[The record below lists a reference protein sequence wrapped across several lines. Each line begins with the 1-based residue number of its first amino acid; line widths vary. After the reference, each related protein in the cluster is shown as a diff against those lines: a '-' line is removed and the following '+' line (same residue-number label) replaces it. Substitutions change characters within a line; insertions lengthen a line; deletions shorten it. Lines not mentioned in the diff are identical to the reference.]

1 MGILSPMVNADLQNF
16 IARCEAAFPHD
27 FSEAS
32 LSRQREMYR
41 QYSRV
46 GEGPRPVNV
55 AVSDGGILAEGYEI
69 PIRVFRSH
77 GDGAQPCVIYL
88 HGGGWVFG
96 DLDSHDGIT
105 CDLALKANVVVI
117 AVDYRRAPENPF
129 PAALDDSY
137 RVVCEVAENHDHYHI
152 DPSRIAL
159 AGDSAGGNLSAA
171 VSLRARDEGGPIL
184 AAQILVY
191 PALCAD
197 FSLPAYRDEANAPLL
212 SSEEMRYYIDCYL
225 PDEAQR
231 QHPYAAPLLADSYSN
246 LPPAWIVAAEHDPLC
261 DDAKAYA
268 QHLSAVG
275 IPVELWV
282 APGLVH
288 GFLRARHMSASAAV
302 AFDRLCDAV
311 QRLVSE

>member
-1 MGILSPMVNADLQNF
+1 MVNADLHNF
-16 IARCEAAFPHD
+16 IARCETTLSHD
-27 FSEAS
+27 FDKAP
-32 LSRQREMYR
+32 LARQREMYR
-41 QYSRV
+41 QYSLV
-46 GEGPRPVNV
+46 GEGPRPAEV
-55 AVSDGGILAEGYEI
+55 AVSDEKVLAEGYEI
-69 PIRVFRSH
+69 PIRVFRPN
-77 GDGAQPCVIYL
+77 GERAQPCVIYF

-137 RVVCEVAENHDHYHI
+137 RVVCAVAQNHEHYDI
-152 DPSRIAL
+152 DPSQVAL
-159 AGDSAGGNLSAA
+159 VGDSAGGNLSAA
-171 VSLRARDEGGPIL
+171 VSLRARDEGGPEL

-197 FSLPAYRDEANAPLL
+197 FSLPAYREEANAPLL
-212 SSEEMRYYIDCYL
+212 SSKEMRYYIDCYL
-225 PDEAQR
+225 PEEAHR
-231 QHPYAAPLLADSYSN
+231 QHPYAAPLLADSYAG
-246 LPPAWIVAAEHDPLC
+246 LPVAWIVAAEHDPLR
-261 DDAKAYA
+261 DDAQAYA
-268 QHLSAVG
+268 EHLGAAG
-275 IPVELWV
+275 IPVEIWV

-288 GFLRARHMSASAAV
+288 GFLRARNISASAAV